1 MVIWRQGQILV
12 QQIRIQ
18 DNSVDDVPIPD
29 LFDIGCSKSYNSEKN
44 FSNDRFE
51 KETGRCWSDDENS
64 DVNTSNSDDNEN
76 VPLENETGPNF
87 VKVHPLFGRPAGEM
101 CEDKRFNE
109 IELKIKNQI
118 FSASIYLQNITRI
131 LGQ

>member
-1 MVIWRQGQILV
+1 M
-12 QQIRIQ
+12 
-18 DNSVDDVPIPD
+18 
-29 LFDIGCSKSYNSEKN
+29 
-44 FSNDRFE
+44 
-51 KETGRCWSDDENS
+51 
-64 DVNTSNSDDNEN
+64 NTSNSDDNEN